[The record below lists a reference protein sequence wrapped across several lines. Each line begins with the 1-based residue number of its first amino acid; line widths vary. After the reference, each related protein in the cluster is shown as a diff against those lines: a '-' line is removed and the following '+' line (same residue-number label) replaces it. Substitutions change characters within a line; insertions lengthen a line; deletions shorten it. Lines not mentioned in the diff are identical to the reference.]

1 MKLLVLYVDKL
12 NQKQMKINF
21 KHFLDN
27 QMFKIKKKIILNGIG
42 IIFQIYQKII
52 YMMKIDI
59 KKL

>member
-42 IIFQIYQKII
+42 IIYQIYQKII